1 MRTVTVTGRGT
12 AREVPDTVVVRVAS
26 SHRAAG
32 VAEALAG
39 ADSAAT
45 EIVAVG
51 REHTEASRIGSTNLN
66 VWPAY
71 DNEGRPSGFE
81 ARHSLSITCT
91 DIASAGDLLAA
102 LATKVGD
109 RLQVEGFGL
118 EVSDTARALDSARS
132 GAYADARV
140 LVAKAAAGAEFAVT
154 QLFFRASDYADLV
167 ERVRALGCDIPI
179 LPGIMP
185 ITNLRQVAR
194 MAELSGAELP
204 DEMVARFDGVT
215 EPADVRRVGVQI
227 ATELCQKVLELGA
240 PGLHFYTL
248 NRSRATL
255 EIFEALRITA

>member
-26 SHRAAG
+26 SHRATG

-45 EIVAVG
+45 EIIAVG

-71 DNEGRPSGFE
+71 DNEGKPSGFE

-109 RLQVEGFGL
+109 RLQVEGFDL
-118 EVSDTARALDSARS
+118 TVSDTARALDSARS
-132 GAYADARV
+132 GAREVSLTSRPNPSTWRRSPTFVANAARRSPADAMSV
-140 LVAKAAAGAEFAVT
+140 QVMLSEC
-154 QLFFRASDYADLV
+154 RASKP
-167 ERVRALGCDIPI
+167 LGFPS
-179 LPGIMP
+179 
-185 ITNLRQVAR
+185 
-194 MAELSGAELP
+194 LS
-204 DEMVARFDGVT
+204 
-215 EPADVRRVGVQI
+215 
-227 ATELCQKVLELGA
+227 
-240 PGLHFYTL
+240 
-248 NRSRATL
+248 
-255 EIFEALRITA
+255 

>member
-26 SHRAAG
+26 SHRASS

-45 EIVAVG
+45 EIIAVG

-71 DNEGRPSGFE
+71 DNDGKPSGFE

-118 EVSDTARALDSARS
+118 EVSDAARALDSARA
-132 GAYADARV
+132 GAYADA
-140 LVAKAAAGAEFAVT
+140 VARAGHLAELAGA
-154 QLFFRASDYADLV
+154 R
-167 ERVRALGCDIPI
+167 LGDVQAMAEGGATGPI
-179 LPGIMP
+179 GVGEGG
-185 ITNLRQVAR
+185 VAR
-194 MAELSGAELP
+194 DMMKS
-204 DEMVARFDGVT
+204 VAIEPGETTIAATVT
-215 EPADVRRVGVQI
+215 V
-227 ATELCQKVLELGA
+227 T
-240 PGLHFYTL
+240 F
-248 NRSRATL
+248 
-255 EIFEALRITA
+255 ALD

>member
-51 REHTEASRIGSTNLN
+51 REHTDASRIGSTNLN

-71 DNEGRPSGFE
+71 DNEGKPSGFE

-91 DIASAGDLLAA
+91 DIASAGDLLAV

-109 RLQVEGFGL
+109 RLQVEGFDL
-118 EVSDTARALDSARS
+118 AVSDTARALDSARA
-132 GAYADARV
+132 GAYADA
-140 LVAKAAAGAEFAVT
+140 VARAGHLAELAGARLGEVQAMAEGGAAG
-154 QLFFRASDYADLV
+154 
-167 ERVRALGCDIPI
+167 PI
-179 LPGIMP
+179 GGGEGG
-185 ITNLRQVAR
+185 VAR
-194 MAELSGAELP
+194 DMMKS
-204 DEMVARFDGVT
+204 VAIEPGETTIVASVT
-215 EPADVRRVGVQI
+215 V
-227 ATELCQKVLELGA
+227 T
-240 PGLHFYTL
+240 F
-248 NRSRATL
+248 
-255 EIFEALRITA
+255 ALD